1 MSPFLPKSPAASWA
15 AWQMPATSS
24 IYNHHGTILAQ
35 CCFTDSVLSVETHA
49 VCHLVLFLGGK
60 ARVADRAEAVTG
72 AGSAGS
78 AGRAPSL
85 VARRR
90 WTKSACGY
98 SGLQLGSNPR
108 ICQHLA
114 FILGMLQARAWGGFP
129 S

>member
-1 MSPFLPKSPAASWA
+1 
-15 AWQMPATSS
+15 MPATSS

-35 CCFTDSVLSVETHA
+35 YCFTDSVLSVETHA
-49 VCHLVLFLGGK
+49 VCHLVLFLGVFGTGK
-60 ARVADRAEAVTG
+60 ARAADRADTAVTG

-78 AGRAPSL
+78 AGKAPSL